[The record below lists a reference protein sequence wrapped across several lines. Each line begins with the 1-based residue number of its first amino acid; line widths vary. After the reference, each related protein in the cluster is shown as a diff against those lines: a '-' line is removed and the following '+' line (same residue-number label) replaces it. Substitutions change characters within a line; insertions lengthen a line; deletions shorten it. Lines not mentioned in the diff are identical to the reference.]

1 VVFII
6 RVVVVHVVRIKAV
19 GIKVAGVYDFV
30 VEVVRVNVVLE
41 VKSCRAVQ

>member
-1 VVFII
+1 VVVII
-6 RVVVVHVVRIKAV
+6 RVDVVQVVGIKAV